1 MAYQAL
7 YRKYRPDNFD
17 GVAGQKAIVQTLKNA
32 VKQNKIAHAYLF
44 CGPRGTGKTSI
55 AKIFAKMLN
64 CEDHDHAPCGK
75 CKNCIDMQKGT
86 HPDIIEID
94 AASNNG
100 VDEVRNLIEKVKY
113 APIEGK
119 YKIYIIDEVH
129 MMSTGAFNALL
140 KTIEEPPA
148 HVIFIFATTEPH
160 KVLPTII
167 SRCQRYDFNKVSL
180 KDMME
185 RLNYVLAQEQIQV
198 AEEAVK
204 TIAVLADGGMRDALS
219 ILDQCIAYAQNDIK
233 VEDINAIY
241 GITTVEEKGK
251 LLECIKNNQYLDAI
265 DQIETLNE
273 KGIDIRRLTAD
284 LIDLLKES
292 IVYTYTKDQTL
303 VSTANVMV
311 IKNTLEPIAVKNRFD
326 MLDTLMDT
334 FEKYRSASD
343 VSSYFEVAILK
354 LFTPK
359 KETVDLITKNDF
371 DIEQQTEKNDFPK
384 QETLSISDDQEPH
397 KEINMAPNE
406 ETNISSGVSRE
417 TSDAKTETKDTEQ
430 EKISL
435 FEIEETKKE
444 INIKEN
450 KKTNDEPSLLID
462 DLYILRLLAGANK
475 QERQLDD
482 EKFRNLHEYMDELA
496 WIKYANLLKDTEI
509 VASGK
514 NYIVLSVDSTIEAK
528 EINHIE
534 YEESFIPF
542 MDQLLGIS
550 KKVFAIDTEQ
560 RKRVIVKFK
569 ELMIQGKLPEPVQ
582 IEIKRNKKKIEKPK
596 TIDEKLTDLF
606 GDEIVI
612 MEE

>member
-64 CEDHDHAPCGK
+64 CEDHEHAPCGI
-75 CKNCIDMQKGT
+75 CKNCIDMQKGA

-185 RLNYVLAQEQIQV
+185 RLNYVLTQEQIQIE
-198 AEEAVK
+198 EEALK

-251 LLECIKNNQYLDAI
+251 LLECIKKNQYLDAI
-265 DQIETLNE
+265 EQIETLNE

-292 IVYTYTKDQTL
+292 IIYTYTKDQTL
-303 VSTANVMV
+303 VSTANAMV
-311 IKNTLEPIAVKNRFD
+311 IKNTLDPIAVKNRFD

-359 KETVDLITKNDF
+359 KETVDPITKNDF
-371 DIEQQTEKNDFPK
+371 VIEQQMEKDDLSNR
-384 QETLSISDDQEPH
+384 ETLSISEDQESH
-397 KEINMAPNE
+397 KEINIAPNE
-406 ETNISSGVSRE
+406 ETNISSDVSRE
-417 TSDAKTETKDTEQ
+417 TSDAKTETKNTEQ

-435 FEIEETKKE
+435 FEIEETRKE

-482 EKFRNLHEYMDELA
+482 EKFGNLHEYMDELA

-582 IEIKRNKKKIEKPK
+582 IEIKKNKKKIEKPK